1 MRFAILFVIIAAYAA
16 MYIFATKDE
25 FGVPS
30 GVLSMVIR
38 VLSWASI
45 AALLP
50 RELRNAK
57 VARSRVVL
65 YAASAVVSVLF
76 ILLMESA
83 MLALSWKLK

>member
-1 MRFAILFVIIAAYAA
+1 MRNAILFVIVVAYAG
-16 MYIFATKDE
+16 MYIYATKSV

-30 GVLSMVIR
+30 GVLSMAIR

-45 AALLP
+45 AALLS

-83 MLALSWKLK
+83 MLALSWKIK